1 NKKYELGQSNNGIR
15 REMDISQ
22 VDENIRIVA
31 RLISDEKNYDFIP
44 DFLYGQLSEEENE
57 ENQTKISADRA
68 RLHFNEIHIED
79 SVPLHIST
87 ILGHLQQL
95 LKTESSVDHIQTIA
109 KETYQ
114 LFQLWTTLSQEKKQQ
129 LFKDSGLDSRLQEEA
144 EILRELISFFEKR
157 YTFVKQEKYEINP
170 SIKQD
175 DVMK

>member
-1 NKKYELGQSNNGIR
+1 EIGNVLMKNSSSYSKSNVATPTNNKEIDHNKFQSLVSNIRKNSLMDDQNKKYELGQSNNGIR

-68 RLHFNEIHIED
+68 SLHFNEIHIED

-87 ILGHLQQL
+87 IL
-95 LKTESSVDHIQTIA
+95 
-109 KETYQ
+109 
-114 LFQLWTTLSQEKKQQ
+114 
-129 LFKDSGLDSRLQEEA
+129 
-144 EILRELISFFEKR
+144 
-157 YTFVKQEKYEINP
+157 
-170 SIKQD
+170 
-175 DVMK
+175 